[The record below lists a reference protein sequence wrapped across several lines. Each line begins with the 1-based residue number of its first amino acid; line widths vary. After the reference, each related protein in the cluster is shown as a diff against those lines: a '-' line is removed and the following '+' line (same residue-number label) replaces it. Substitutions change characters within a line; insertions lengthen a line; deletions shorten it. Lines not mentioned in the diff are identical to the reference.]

1 MNQSWVLHHDNA
13 PAHSPFLV
21 RNFLNKNETT
31 AVPQPLYLPD
41 LAPAD
46 IFLFPKLKP
55 TLKGR
60 FDTFDEIQKH
70 STKEF
75 FAIPKL
81 VFQRWQKSWERR
93 VASEGNYFEKETTLK
108 ATNLNKLYLSTYSFY
123 YNSPGFY

>member
-31 AVPQPLYLPD
+31 IVPQALYLPD
-41 LAPAD
+41 LAPAVF
-46 IFLFPKLKP
+46 FLFPKLKS

-70 STKEF
+70 STKEL
-75 FAIPKL
+75 FAIPNEA
-81 VFQRWQKSWERR
+81 FQRWHK
-93 VASEGNYFEKETTLK
+93 
-108 ATNLNKLYLSTYSFY
+108 NL
-123 YNSPGFY
+123 GAACC